1 MYIDVA
7 MEIYNINIFICK
19 NTKPFFYTDIVIHLW
34 GPSFIWGPFRLP
46 LIEGEVVQNE

>member
-19 NTKPFFYTDIVIHLW
+19 NTKPFFYTDIVIHL
-34 GPSFIWGPFRLP
+34 
-46 LIEGEVVQNE
+46 